1 MGKILCEVALDCVVK
16 TEPIV
21 IKQYGVE
28 TIYAVDVE
36 FQSTKTK
43 KGLINLNYPNSLD
56 LEIHVGDVLSV
67 TGELRSIKSHNKCF
81 KSFIFNFSSTFWI
94 TYFLGSF

>member
-1 MGKILCEVALDCVVK
+1 MKA
-16 TEPIV
+16 EPIV

-43 KGLINLNYPNSLD
+43 RGTINLNYPNSLD
-56 LEIHVGDVLSV
+56 LDIHEGDVLSV
-67 TGELRSIKSHNKCF
+67 RGELRSIKIENTG
-81 KSFIFNFSSTFWI
+81 NNVDE
-94 TYFLGSF
+94 YPY